1 MINILNDIWNGI
13 QSYFANL
20 SYEALISSAIIAAAA
35 VFFIVA
41 ERIWPY
47 TKGQKVLREGFFDD
61 FALYTIA
68 QSYILGILIFTYII
82 NFIDRS
88 TGLSRLYLFKDIPIW
103 FQLIFFLVTHDFYIY
118 WMHRWQHKNKY
129 MWRIHEAHHSPKKVD
144 WLSGS
149 RSHAIEILINQ
160 TVEFLPI
167 VLLGS
172 PPEVVAYKGVIS
184 AVWGMYIHSNL
195 NVYSGVLQKFING
208 PEMHRWHHS
217 TGKGRN
223 RNFATK
229 LAIWDWLFGTAFLP
243 DTKPDE
249 YGLKTYFPQHYFMQ
263 TLFAFR
269 SFKRAG
275 RELQSKAESNL

>member
-1 MINILNDIWNGI
+1 MKSIFNDIANWVQNYLMNMSDAEFY
-13 QSYFANL
+13 SY
-20 SYEALISSAIIAAAA
+20 LIILGAST
-35 VFFIVA
+35 FFIIA

-47 TKGQKVLREGFFDD
+47 SKGQKVLREGFFDD
-61 FALYTIA
+61 LALYTIA

-82 NFIDRS
+82 NFIDQS
-88 TGLSRLYLFKDIPIW
+88 TGLSRLQLFRDVPIW
-103 FQLIFFLVTHDFYIY
+103 IQLIFFLVTHDLYIY

-129 MWRIHEAHHSPKKVD
+129 LWRIHEAHHSPKKVD

-160 TVEFLPI
+160 TIEFLPI

-172 PPEVVAYKGVIS
+172 PAEVIAYKGVIS

-195 NVYSGVLQKFING
+195 NIQSGTLQRFING

-229 LAIWDWLFGTAFLP
+229 LAIWDWIFGTAFLP
-243 DTKPDE
+243 ETKPDE
-249 YGLKTYFPQHYFMQ
+249 YGLKTYFPKHYLMQ

-269 SFKRAG
+269 TFKKSKG
-275 RELQSKAESNL
+275 SLQTETEN

>member
-1 MINILNDIWNGI
+1 MANVFTGI
-13 QSYFANL
+13 ISWVDNYFSGMSDAEFYSTL
-20 SYEALISSAIIAAAA
+20 AIVGVA
-35 VFFIVA
+35 VFFVMV

-61 FALYTIA
+61 LALYTIA

-82 NFIDRS
+82 NFIDQS
-88 TGLSRLYLFKDIPIW
+88 TGLSRLQLFRDVPIW
-103 FQLIFFLVTHDFYIY
+103 IQLLFFLVAHDLYIY

-129 MWRIHEAHHSPKKVD
+129 LWRIHEAHHSPKKVD

-149 RSHAIEILINQ
+149 RSHALEILINQ
-160 TVEFLPI
+160 TIEFLPI

-172 PPEVVAYKGVIS
+172 PPEVIAYKGVMS

-195 NVYSGVLQKFING
+195 DLHTGKLQRIING

-229 LAIWDWLFGTAFLP
+229 LAIWDWIFGTAFLP
-243 DTKPDE
+243 ETKPNE
-249 YGLKTYFPQHYFMQ
+249 YGLKTSFPNNYFTQ

-269 SFKRAG
+269 TFKRSQ
-275 RELQSKAESNL
+275 RTSTSKSEA